1 MENTII
7 NGMKNIIR
15 VTTDNKKGCLK
26 HQNLVFE

>member
-15 VTTDNKKGCLK
+15 VTTDNKKGL
-26 HQNLVFE
+26 LETSESGL